1 METTRQQKIAK
12 QIQKDVAE
20 IFQKEGEGIVR
31 GSLVTVTAVRV
42 SPDFGYAKIY
52 VSVFPFG
59 RSAALMQELDRNNK
73 FIRHALG
80 QRIRNQVKNVPE
92 IAMLPQFFAR
102 RYLFSPKS
110 RSVVNLIS
118 GLSVAAV
125 AMPFAA
131 MIVLLSVFN
140 GFESLVKSMCSAFD
154 ADLTV
159 SARQGQTFAAD
170 AVDTA
175 ALRRIPGVA
184 AMSFVLEESALLE
197 HGDRQ
202 ATATVRG
209 VDDAYEA
216 VFPLSDAVAAG
227 EYRVRVGDLE
237 RLVIGQSMAYM
248 LGVRTLADADVG
260 VYAVRRGSFSSLL
273 PFDNYTRR
281 TIPLGGVYTLDL
293 ETERTYVLASLRMA
307 QELFSRPGRVSGL
320 VVRLRDGADA
330 VQVRD
335 AVAQQLGGDYRVRTR
350 YELRASFYRIMTYEK
365 WGIFFISLLV
375 LVVAS
380 FSVVGSLAM
389 LIVEKRRDIGT
400 LRALGADTTLVR
412 SIFRSEGLLICALGA
427 ALGVVLGVGAT
438 LLQQHFGLIEI
449 PAETFLTKSY
459 PVEFRPGDLAAVL
472 AAFGAVACVISNITV
487 RSMIKTNV
495 KL

>member
-1 METTRQQKIAK
+1 
-12 QIQKDVAE
+12 
-20 IFQKEGEGIVR
+20 
-31 GSLVTVTAVRV
+31 
-42 SPDFGYAKIY
+42 
-52 VSVFPFG
+52 
-59 RSAALMQELDRNNK
+59 
-73 FIRHALG
+73 
-80 QRIRNQVKNVPE
+80 
-92 IAMLPQFFAR
+92 MLPQFFAR

-125 AMPFAA
+125 AMPVAA

-400 LRALGADTTLVR
+400 
-412 SIFRSEGLLICALGA
+412 IFRSEGLLICALGA
-427 ALGVVLGVGAT
+427 ALGVALGVGAT

-472 AAFGAVACVISNITV
+472 AAFGVVACVISNITV